1 MRNIFS
7 LQTNNG
13 CWYKGTVSMRYNL
26 KTVAK
31 LVIAIIVL
39 AVAGFALYWAGIG
52 LWALLGWLWDAVC
65 WLFDGI
71 WAGICWL
78 FGGIWAMLCWCFD
91 KWLWFLGAAAV
102 ALIAW
107 LLSKVNWKLPE
118 RKMSDNKERDWKW
131 LWVALLAL
139 LLLLLGLLLFKSCGG
154 SSNDEQSSE
163 VSALAISS
171 EEYNIAFDKVVTMR
185 AYLDGVQN
193 GETKT
198 QRALVG
204 FKFVNGE
211 PVTNKTFEGKT
222 FEEAKRIIAE
232 DWEPV
237 IRNNVR
243 ANLTE
248 DQIVVVT
255 LFAMR
260 NGKYGFEKS
269 DFLKCINAGDFD
281 VNTMA
286 LHKSD
291 GTKREL
297 RDEAKQY
304 LWVLKNLGT
313 GKLSCDELLD
323 CPSFSYKS
331 ISVSRMYD
339 ESGNLQFNDSLKN
352 RLHRGSYQTP
362 RKALD
367 L

>member
-1 MRNIFS
+1 
-7 LQTNNG
+7 
-13 CWYKGTVSMRYNL
+13 MRYNL

-31 LVIAIIVL
+31 LIIALIVL

-52 LWALLGWLWDAVC
+52 LWALLGWLW
-65 WLFDGI
+65 
-71 WAGICWL
+71 AGICWF
-78 FGGIWAMLCWCFD
+78 FGGLWSIICWFFGGLWSVLCWLAAQ
-91 KWLWFLGAAAV
+91 WLWFLGAAAI

-118 RKMSDNKERDWKW
+118 REPSENKERDWKW

-163 VSALAISS
+163 VSALTISS
-171 EEYNIAFDKVVTMR
+171 EAYNIAFDKVVTTR

-198 QRALVG
+198 QRVLVG

-269 DFLKCINAGDFD
+269 DFLRSVNAGMFD

-286 LHKSD
+286 IHKAN
-291 GTKREL
+291 GVKREL

-304 LWVLKNLGT
+304 LWVLKNLGN
-313 GKLSCDELLD
+313 GNLSCDELLD
-323 CPSFSYKS
+323 YPSFSYKA
-331 ISVSRMYD
+331 ISVSRMYGED
-339 ESGNLQFNDSLKN
+339 GALIFNDSLKA
-352 RLHRGSYQTP
+352 RLQRGNYQTP
-362 RKALD
+362 RKALE

>member
-1 MRNIFS
+1 
-7 LQTNNG
+7 
-13 CWYKGTVSMRYNL
+13 MRYNL

-31 LVIAIIVL
+31 LVIALIVL
-39 AVAGFALYWAGIG
+39 AVAGFGLYWAGIG
-52 LWALLGWLWDAVC
+52 LWALLGY
-65 WLFDGI
+65 I
-71 WAGICWL
+71 WASICWL
-78 FGGIWAMLCWCFD
+78 FGGIWSVLCWCFD

-107 LLSKVNWKLPE
+107 LLSKVNWKMPE
-118 RKMSDNKERDWKW
+118 RQPSENKERDWKW
-131 LWVALLAL
+131 LWALLALL

-163 VSALAISS
+163 LVAPTISS
-171 EEYNIAFDKVVTMR
+171 EAYNIAFDKVVTTR

-198 QRALVG
+198 ERALVG
-204 FKFVNGE
+204 LKFVNGE
-211 PVTNKTFEGKT
+211 AVTKMTFAGKT
-222 FEEAKRIIAE
+222 YEEAKAIIAK

-237 IRNNVR
+237 IRNNVH

-248 DQIVVVT
+248 DQLVVVT

-269 DFLKCINAGDFD
+269 DFLKSVNAGEFN

-286 LHKSD
+286 IHKAD
-291 GTKREL
+291 GSKREL

-304 LWVLKNLGT
+304 LWVLKNLGQ
-313 GKLSCDELLD
+313 GNLSCDELLD
-323 CPSFSYKS
+323 YPSFSYKG

-339 ESGNLQFNDSLKN
+339 DGGNLQFNDSLKG
-352 RLHRGSYQTP
+352 RLQRGNYPTP
-362 RKALD
+362 RKALE